1 MVCGSGPTV
10 AALFWGE
17 EAAERAADAE
27 AALAGRYPE
36 AYRAEPVQAAFGAP
50 QRL

>member
-17 EAAERAADAE
+17 SAAERAADAE
-27 AALAGRYPE
+27 SALAGRYPE
-36 AYRAEPVQAAFGAP
+36 AYTAEPVQAAFGAP
-50 QRL
+50 RRL